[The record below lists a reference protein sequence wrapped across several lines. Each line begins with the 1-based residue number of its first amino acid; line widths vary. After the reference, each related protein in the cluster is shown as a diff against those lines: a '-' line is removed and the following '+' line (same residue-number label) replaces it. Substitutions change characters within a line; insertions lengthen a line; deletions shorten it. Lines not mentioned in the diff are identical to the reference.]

1 MGKRQAPEDQEG
13 SEAFNDILTCLAGI
27 LILVIIMV
35 VIDSKQN
42 NILIP
47 TPIEQS
53 SLKDPIYIEVAS
65 SGALFEIPVKE
76 LDRMAVDK
84 LGEVAETHAGDR
96 YKMLRSLS
104 SASNKVGNA
113 DYEVD
118 LLSKLTG
125 NIVLRPKPDA
135 AGHILPTNISMS
147 ATDDAEIQWYKG
159 VLSSIDNTNQYLS
172 FIVRSTDDSYR
183 SFKRARALAWLNGTQ
198 VAYALLENTE
208 LIEFGF
214 GGNALNIQ

>member
-1 MGKRQAPEDQEG
+1 MGKRKELDKREG

-53 SLKDPIYIEVAS
+53 SLKDPVYIEVS
-65 SGALFEIPVKE
+65 SKGTLFQIPVKE
-76 LDRMAVDK
+76 LDRMAMDK
-84 LGEVAETHAGDR
+84 LGEVAKIHSGDR

-135 AGHILPTNISMS
+135 VGHLLPTNISLGS
-147 ATDDAEIQWYKG
+147 TDDVEMQWYKS

-172 FIVRSTDDSYR
+172 FIVRSTDESYK

-214 GGNALNIQ
+214 GGTSLNIQ